1 MTARCYWAFTLQS
14 RSCPFPYRVSKRFV
28 FWHDRCAMLCSL
40 QLEIMFFFS
49 LSLFAS
55 YSLLKATMPANILI
69 SWCFWCL
76 WTRSI
81 LDRQMYVKTGW
92 CASSVRRVVC
102 VWSGSSEERN
112 KYLRKPRQVIFSSSL
127 KSQHADSS
135 SKNPRKGYHRH
146 TFRQWKRLCSLWF
159 SHSTVPKA
167 CHERVPFIFL
177 QHRFSFLFP
186 AFHEFSFH
194 WLRYA
199 HKRNWLVF
207 YWNRFHARLNARE
220 SI

>member
-1 MTARCYWAFTLQS
+1 
-14 RSCPFPYRVSKRFV
+14 
-28 FWHDRCAMLCSL
+28 MLCSL

-49 LSLFAS
+49 LSLFAI

-112 KYLRKPRQVIFSSSL
+112 KYLRKHTQVIFLSSL

-167 CHERVPFIFL
+167 CHEHESRSFFFNIGFHFCLPRFTNSVFIDCDI
-177 QHRFSFLFP
+177 RTSGTG
-186 AFHEFSFH
+186 
-194 WLRYA
+194 
-199 HKRNWLVF
+199 
-207 YWNRFHARLNARE
+207 
-220 SI
+220 

>member
-14 RSCPFPYRVSKRFV
+14 RSCPFPYRVSKKIV
-28 FWHDRCAMLCSL
+28 FWHDRCAMQCSL

-49 LSLFAS
+49 LSLFAL

-127 KSQHADSS
+127 I
-135 SKNPRKGYHRH
+135 
-146 TFRQWKRLCSLWF
+146 W
-159 SHSTVPKA
+159 SHSTQILAQRILV
-167 CHERVPFIFL
+167 RVTIVIHFGNENVFARCDLATPRYRKLVMNESRSFFFNIGFHFCFPRFTNSVFIDCDM
-177 QHRFSFLFP
+177 RTSGTG
-186 AFHEFSFH
+186 
-194 WLRYA
+194 
-199 HKRNWLVF
+199 
-207 YWNRFHARLNARE
+207 
-220 SI
+220 